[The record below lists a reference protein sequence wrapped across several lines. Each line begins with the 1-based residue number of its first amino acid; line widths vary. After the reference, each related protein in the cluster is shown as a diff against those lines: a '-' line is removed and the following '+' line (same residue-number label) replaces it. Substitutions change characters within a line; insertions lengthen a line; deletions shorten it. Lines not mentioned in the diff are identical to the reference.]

1 MNRVNTQQ
9 NGADTASIPM
19 LDLKAE
25 YTLFEPELTQS
36 LHAVLQST
44 QFILGPQ
51 ASALEQEVAEYCGVG
66 HAVAVG
72 NGTDALHLVL
82 RALGVGPGNEVITSA
97 FTFIG
102 TAEPISYCGAT
113 PVFVDIEP
121 DTLNIDPAAV
131 EAAITPRT
139 RAVVP
144 VHLFGQCAD
153 LTRLRMICEQHRLA
167 LVEDCAQ
174 AIGADWEGIRCGS
187 VGVAGCFSFYPS
199 KNLGCY
205 GDGGMVVSR
214 DAKLAEEIRVLRN
227 HGSRARYHHHVMG
240 YNCRLDEMQAAI
252 LRVKLKHLDKLN
264 ALRRE
269 KAHAYN
275 RLLAGSSVVTP
286 REHGRGMHVYH
297 QYTLRSAKRDAL
309 KSALDAAKIGS
320 MIYYPIPL
328 HRQDV
333 YQEMCRGVGLPHAEQ
348 AAASVVSLPMFP
360 MLTDEQIQRVCDVVR
375 AAV

>member
-1 MNRVNTQQ
+1 MSA
-9 NGADTASIPM
+9 ADPAPIPM

-25 YTLFEPELTQS
+25 YALFEPQLTQS
-36 LHAVLQST
+36 LQAVLQST
-44 QFILGPQ
+44 QFILGPH
-51 ASALEQEVAEYCGVG
+51 ASALEQEIARYCGVG
-66 HAVAVG
+66 HGVAVA
-72 NGTDALHLVL
+72 NGTDALHLTL
-82 RALGVGPGNEVITSA
+82 RALGIGPGHEVITSA

-121 DTLNIDPAAV
+121 DTFNIDPVAV

-139 RAVVP
+139 RAVIP

-153 LTRLRMICEQHRLA
+153 LARLGAICEQHRLA

-174 AIGADWEGIRCGS
+174 AIGADWEGTRCGS

-205 GDGGMVVSR
+205 GDGGMVVTR
-214 DAKLAEEIRVLRN
+214 DGGLAQELRVLRN
-227 HGSRARYHHHVMG
+227 HGGRTRYHHHVIG

-252 LRVKLKHLDKLN
+252 LRVKLAHLDKLN

-275 RLLAGSSVVTP
+275 RLLAGASVVTP
-286 REHGRGMHVYH
+286 REHGKGMHVYH
-297 QYTLRSAKRDAL
+297 QYTLRSAKRDAV
-309 KSALDAAKIGS
+309 KAALDAGKIGS

-360 MLTDEQIQRVCDVVR
+360 MLTEAQIRRVCDVVLG
-375 AAV
+375 AL

>member
-1 MNRVNTQQ
+1 MSSPTT
-9 NGADTASIPM
+9 ADNAPIPM

-25 YTLFEPELTQS
+25 YALLEPELTRS
-36 LHAVLQST
+36 LFGVLESA

-51 ASALEQEVAEYCGVG
+51 ATALEGEIAEHCGVG
-66 HAVAVG
+66 HAVAVA
-72 NGTDALHLVL
+72 NGTDALHLTL
-82 RALGVGPGNEVITSA
+82 RALEIGPGHEVITSA

-102 TAEPISYCGAT
+102 TAEPISYTGAT
-113 PVFVDIEP
+113 PVFVDIDP
-121 DTLNIDPAAV
+121 DTFNIDPAAV

-139 RAVVP
+139 RAIMP

-153 LTRLRMICEQHRLA
+153 LDRLQAICDKRGIA
-167 LVEDCAQ
+167 LIEDCAQ
-174 AIGADWEGIRCGS
+174 SIGADWDGKRCGS
-187 VGVAGCFSFYPS
+187 VGIAGCLSFYPS

-205 GDGGMVVSR
+205 GDGGMVLTR
-214 DAKLAEEIRVLRN
+214 DAKLADEIRVLRN
-227 HGSRARYHHHVMG
+227 HGSRARYHHHVIG

-252 LRVKLKHLDKLN
+252 LRVKLKHLDQLN
-264 ALRRE
+264 VLRRE

-286 REHGRGMHVYH
+286 REHGMGMHVYH
-297 QYTLRSAKRDAL
+297 QYTLRSAKRDAI
-309 KSALDAAKIGS
+309 KAALEAAKIGS

-333 YQEMCRGVGLPHAEQ
+333 YQDMCKGVGLPHAEQ

-360 MLTDEQIQRVCDVVR
+360 MLTDAQIRRVCEVV
-375 AAV
+375 VGVL

>member
-1 MNRVNTQQ
+1 MSHP
-9 NGADTASIPM
+9 APIPM
-19 LDLKAE
+19 LDLAAE
-25 YTLFEPELTQS
+25 YALFEPELTQS

-51 ASALEQEVAEYCGVG
+51 AVALEREIAEYCGVD
-66 HAVAVG
+66 HAVAVA
-72 NGTDALHLVL
+72 NGTDALHLAL
-82 RALGVGPGNEVITSA
+82 RALGIGAGHEVITSA

-121 DTLNIDPAAV
+121 DTFNLDPAAV

-139 RAVVP
+139 RAVMP

-153 LTRLRMICEQHRLA
+153 LTRLRAICEQRGLA

-174 AIGADWEGIRCGS
+174 AIGADWQGTRCGGA
-187 VGVAGCFSFYPS
+187 GVAGCFSFYPS

-205 GDGGMVVSR
+205 GDGGMVVTR
-214 DAKLAEEIRVLRN
+214 DAKLADEIKVLRN
-227 HGSRARYHHHVMG
+227 HGSRTRYHHHVIG

-275 RLLAGSSVVTP
+275 RLLAGASVVTP
-286 REHGRGMHVYH
+286 RDHAKGMHVYH

-309 KSALDAAKIGS
+309 KAALEAARIGS

-333 YQEMCRGVGLPHAEQ
+333 YQEAYQDVSLPHAEQ

-360 MLTDEQIQRVCDVVR
+360 MLSDAQVRRVCEVVL
-375 AAV
+375 AAL

>member
-1 MNRVNTQQ
+1 MSAAEATP
-9 NGADTASIPM
+9 IPM

-25 YTLFEPELTQS
+25 YALFEPQLTQS
-36 LHAVLQST
+36 LQAVLQST

-51 ASALEQEVAEYCGVG
+51 ASALEQEVADYCGVG
-66 HAVAVG
+66 HGVAVA
-72 NGTDALHLVL
+72 NGTDALHLAL
-82 RALGVGPGNEVITSA
+82 RALGIGPGHEVITSA

-121 DTLNIDPAAV
+121 GTFNIDPAAV

-139 RAVVP
+139 RAVIP

-153 LTRLRMICEQHRLA
+153 LVRLRAICEQHRLA

-174 AIGADWEGIRCGS
+174 AIGADWEGTRCGG

-205 GDGGMVVSR
+205 GDGGMVVTR
-214 DAKLAEEIRVLRN
+214 DAKLAQELRVLRN
-227 HGSRARYHHHVMG
+227 HGSRTRYHHHVIG

-252 LRVKLKHLDKLN
+252 LRVKLAYLDKLN

-275 RLLAGSSVVTP
+275 RLLAGASVVTP
-286 REHGRGMHVYH
+286 REHGKGMHVYH
-297 QYTLRSAKRDAL
+297 QYTLRSAKRDAV
-309 KSALDAAKIGS
+309 KAALDAAKIGS

-348 AAASVVSLPMFP
+348 AAASVVSLPLFP
-360 MLTDEQIQRVCDVVR
+360 MLTEAQIRRVCEVVVG
-375 AAV
+375 AL

>member
-1 MNRVNTQQ
+1 MSTHRHA
-9 NGADTASIPM
+9 ADTPAIPM

-25 YTLFEPELTQS
+25 YALFEPELTQS
-36 LHAVLQST
+36 LQAVLQST

-51 ASALEQEVAEYCGVG
+51 AAALEAEVAHYCEVD
-66 HAVAVG
+66 HAVGVA
-72 NGTDALHLVL
+72 NGTDALHLTL
-82 RALGVGPGNEVITSA
+82 RALGIGPGHEVITSA

-102 TAEPISYCGAT
+102 TAEPISYCGAQ

-121 DTLNIDPAAV
+121 DTFNIDPAAV
-131 EAAITPRT
+131 AAAITPRT
-139 RAVVP
+139 RAVMP

-153 LTRLRMICEQHRLA
+153 LARLRAICEQHRLA
-167 LVEDCAQ
+167 LIEDCAQ
-174 AIGADWEGIRCGS
+174 AIGADWEGTRCGR

-205 GDGGMVVSR
+205 GDGGMVVTR
-214 DAKLAEEIRVLRN
+214 DARLAEEIRVLRN
-227 HGSRARYHHHVMG
+227 HGSRTRYHHHVIG
-240 YNCRLDEMQAAI
+240 YNCRLDEMQATI
-252 LRVKLKHLDKLN
+252 LRVKLKQLDKLN

-275 RLLAGSSVVTP
+275 RLLVGSSVVTP

-309 KSALDAAKIGS
+309 KAALDAAKVGS

-333 YQEMCRGVGLPHAEQ
+333 YQEMCRGVGLAHAEQ

-360 MLTDEQIQRVCDVVR
+360 MLTDAQIQRVCEVVM